1 MKWTSIKCFMF
12 SVMGPHSLDTYWI
25 WPGLHWHLVI
35 SNPNIWCQATTVS
48 LENSSNIYS
57 PVYNLE
63 IDVLRY
69 CITFSW
75 SILHCQIHS
84 RVSRM
89 SVAGSANSPSAFQ
102 PILSCNPRPPPLTH
116 SDPLLF
122 LPSFLPA
129 HQVPTIETAP
139 GKLVTIREC
148 HVRQNVTSR
157 KMWQFNGNV
166 TLHEMWHLTADE

>member
-1 MKWTSIKCFMF
+1 
-12 SVMGPHSLDTYWI
+12 MGPHSLDTYWI

-35 SNPNIWCQATTVS
+35 SNPNIYCQATTVS

-75 SILHCQIHS
+75 STLHCQIHS

-102 PILSCNPRPPPLTH
+102 PILSCNPRPPPFLH
-116 SDPLLF
+116 PILSFSF
-122 LPSFLPA
+122 LPSCPPGA
-129 HQVPTIETAP
+129 DNRDGSWETCDNPRMSCEAECD
-139 GKLVTIREC
+139 VT
-148 HVRQNVTSR
+148 QNVTIQ
-157 KMWQFNGNV
+157 WECDIAWNV
-166 TLHEMWHLTADE
+166 TFDSWWVADPWCSRERHFGT